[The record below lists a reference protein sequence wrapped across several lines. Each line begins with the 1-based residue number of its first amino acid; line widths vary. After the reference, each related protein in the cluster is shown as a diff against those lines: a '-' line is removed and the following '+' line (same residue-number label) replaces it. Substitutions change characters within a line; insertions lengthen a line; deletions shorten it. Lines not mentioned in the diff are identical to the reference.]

1 VTDTWTTRGALP
13 DDVVTSDLTAWSYN
27 NRYIYIH
34 GGFVFN
40 YTAVA
45 TTYRLD
51 MGGVDEKKPTTFE
64 DMGFALLSPAPSGGR
79 GDIHAVELYGF
90 AYMAGGITHTS
101 AWCEGLT
108 TTERYHMLTD
118 TWETLSDLNVGRAD
132 MAVAVLNNK
141 IISMGGET
149 KPENCVNVSDPA
161 YGSFPASHVEVLL
174 VDSTHAIGENEKQS
188 KWEFFEEFND
198 ERFRFAAAVVPGAPS
213 RIYTFGGQLP
223 FDFTCDCF
231 PTSDDVG
238 IGTEVYTPE
247 ATSDATSGSES
258 SSSSSMSRGAMIAVI
273 VIGFLLFVAC
283 IVLLAKNLAAQKKAG
298 PRPKPATTAGPTVA
312 FEPTEP
318 EAERHETA

>member
-1 VTDTWTTRGALP
+1 V
-13 DDVVTSDLTAWSYN
+13 S
-27 NRYIYIH
+27 
-34 GGFVFN
+34 N

-45 TTYRLD
+45 TLYRLD
-51 MGGVDEKKPTTFE
+51 MVGESVDETVQPTSFD
-64 DMGFALLSPAPSGGR
+64 DMGFELQSPAPSGGR
-79 GDIHAVELYGF
+79 GDLHAVELYGY
-90 AYMAGGITHTS
+90 AYVAGGISHTS

-108 TTERYHMLTD
+108 TTERYHMATD

-174 VDSTHAIGENEKQS
+174 INNNDDDDDKMASEA
-188 KWEFFEEFND
+188 KWEFFEDFND

-238 IGTEVYTPE
+238 IGTEVYAPE
-247 ATSDATSGSES
+247 ATSDSASGSAS
-258 SSSSSMSRGAMIAVI
+258 SSTSSLSGIAIITAI

-283 IVLLAKNLAAQKKAG
+283 IILIAKNVVAHQHG
-298 PRPKPATTAGPTVA
+298 PRPRPATTVGPKVD

-318 EAERHETA
+318 EPVRHETA